1 MVAMLSRVSR
11 VRMSRAHMSAAEPAT
26 LPEQSSQPAQV
37 LRNRMCE
44 RSSHQRSS
52 ASRSAIAELA
62 AYGNNACPSAASAS
76 AEHKACRSDA
86 RPRSSH
92 ERGSRIGS
100 SAGAELAAFEAML
113 DHLYEGHKS
122 MAELAARPDQRSL
135 PSAAVGC
142 STVCA
147 RSSQSRQLNR
157 SVIHRLRWHRSN
169 VTECVPN
176 LARARQLGRSRARSL
191 RELCSTII
199 KPSSLERGKARR
211 SAGAVLAAYGSH
223 AQPCVSEAHM
233 SVAELEGRT
242 GHSPPSTGA
251 SNECST
257 VSERS
262 SHGRGKVSSSAG
274 T

>member
-1 MVAMLSRVSR
+1 VCELR
-11 VRMSRAHMSAAEPAT
+11 
-26 LPEQSSQPAQV
+26 LPERGVGQCRAPS
-37 LRNRMCE
+37 LREQCSTVSE
-44 RSSHQRSS
+44 R
-52 ASRSAIAELA
+52 
-62 AYGNNACPSAASAS
+62 C
-76 AEHKACRSDA
+76 
-86 RPRSSH
+86 SH

-113 DHLYEGHKS
+113 DHLYEGHQS
-122 MAELAARPDQRSL
+122 MAELAARPDQRSQ